1 MRGRAKVMGW
11 MDRREFLKRVAGLWL
26 GFTGVS
32 VFGCA
37 KSPVVKIAFIGP
49 LSGGTASNGLGGRN
63 SFLLALRQRNAS
75 GTLKYRYEPVVL
87 DDECKPTV
95 GVQAALKAGSDPDV
109 IAAVAHYCS
118 VVAIATVDTYHK
130 LGLPAMVWGAVL
142 PDITYGNDYIEITRV
157 NGTLDIQNK
166 FAAEFAI
173 KRLGFKTFCVLHDT
187 SDYGRGHARYFI
199 PAVEA
204 LGGRI
209 LSQDGINLGQT
220 DFTAELTKI
229 KALKPEVL
237 YFGGLTPEGIRIKV
251 QMDKLGI
258 RAQFQGTSGIKS
270 DTFNEA
276 AKESA
281 EGVYCFAEAP
291 PVEDLPKGREFM
303 EAYKKAGFEEPWEAY
318 GPFAYAAANLVID
331 AVEKVGPDRAKV
343 AQALKRTRKEDTIL
357 GPVEFDEHGQNIIP
371 LITPYV
377 SQDGTWVPWD
387 RSEYATGERIL
398 PGHRFKRARI

>member
-1 MRGRAKVMGW
+1 
-11 MDRREFLKRVAGLWL
+11 MDRREFLKGVAGLWL
-26 GFTGVS
+26 GVMGAS
-32 VFGCA
+32 VFGCSR
-37 KSPVVKIAFIGP
+37 SPVVKIAFIGP

-63 SFLLALRQRNAS
+63 SFLLALKQRNAS

-118 VVAIATVDTYHK
+118 VVAVATVDTFHK

-142 PDITYGNDYIEITRV
+142 PEITYGNDYVEITRV
-157 NGTLDIQNK
+157 NGTLDIQNR
-166 FAAEFAI
+166 FAAEFAV
-173 KRLGFKTFCVLHDT
+173 KKLGFKTFSVLHDT

-209 LSQDGINLGQT
+209 LSQEGINLGQT
-220 DFTAELTKI
+220 DFTAELTKV
-229 KALKPEVL
+229 KALKPEVI
-237 YFGGLTPEGIRIKV
+237 YFGGLTPEGVRIKI
-251 QMDKLGI
+251 QMDKLGV

-276 AKESA
+276 AGESA

-303 EAYKKAGFEEPWEAY
+303 EAYKREGFQEPWEAY
-318 GPFAYAAANLVID
+318 GPFAYAAANLIID
-331 AVEKVGPDRAKV
+331 AIEKVGPDRAKV
-343 AQALKRTRKEDTIL
+343 AKELKHARREDTIL
-357 GPVEFDEHGQNIIP
+357 GPVAFDDHGQNVIS

-377 SQDGTWVPWD
+377 SQDGQWVPWV
-387 RSEYATGERIL
+387 RSEYATGGRIL
-398 PGHRFKRARI
+398 PGHRFKRVQG